1 MKKRNSG
8 FTLKL
13 KRFAAVGL
21 AAVCASSL
29 ATAPVYAIELEN
41 QLINNEKKV
50 EQSLKKNGSYVS
62 NISTAYN
69 YLEGT
74 TKNTKKKSQT
84 YPSTYDLRNVNGK
97 SYVTPV
103 KFQNPWGT
111 CWGFATI
118 AASETSIAYELN
130 LSPDQIDLSELH
142 LAWFALNPLPADEKN
157 YPSQAGEGVTVI
169 GNEPLNNGGMLYTAT
184 SVISSGIGPVGESL
198 VPYKGANGTILYDP
212 NGNPFCY
219 SKDDDWSVDESKR
232 FNQTIELEESSVL
245 PSPAVW
251 KTDANGN
258 NYYEYNAAGTE
269 AIKSELMAGRAV
281 SIAFS
286 ADTSRPSEPETEETK
301 PETET
306 PETEAPET
314 ESPETEAPETEAP
327 ETEGPETEAP
337 ETEAPETQA
346 PETQAPET
354 ESPETQESVQNI
366 ENSTTTMSMRSNSSA
381 KYINTDTWAHY
392 TYDDGMANHAVTIV
406 GWDDNYSAS
415 NFLEGHQ
422 PPANGAW
429 IVKNSWGAES
439 NEFPHKNK
447 WGNDGYFYL
456 S

>member
-29 ATAPVYAIELEN
+29 ATAPVYAIELES

-232 FNQTIELEESSVL
+232 FTQTIELEESSVL

-286 ADTSRPSEPETEETK
+286 ADTSKPSEPETEETK

-314 ESPETEAPETEAP
+314 EAPATEAPETEAPETEAP
-327 ETEGPETEAP
+327 ET
-337 ETEAPETQA
+337 
-346 PETQAPET
+346 
-354 ESPETQESVQNI
+354 
-366 ENSTTTMSMRSNSSA
+366 
-381 KYINTDTWAHY
+381 
-392 TYDDGMANHAVTIV
+392 
-406 GWDDNYSAS
+406 
-415 NFLEGHQ
+415 
-422 PPANGAW
+422 
-429 IVKNSWGAES
+429 
-439 NEFPHKNK
+439 
-447 WGNDGYFYL
+447 
-456 S
+456 